1 MSNAAGQ
8 PPPLPPSPLPDAL
21 GARCRTAFLSAA
33 VRTPRATLEVH
44 RTHIRIETPVV
55 RAASAYARRMNT
67 DDLVLAFDEIRV
79 IRPVGALSV
88 IVELP
93 YNAAIALAGTS
104 VRATLQHA
112 GDVVPVEPRRFR
124 PFFVGFWLI
133 HHRSGRILDSRP
145 LP

>member
-1 MSNAAGQ
+1 MSDSAGE

-21 GARCRTAFLSAA
+21 LARCRSAFLSAA

-44 RTHIRIETPVV
+44 RTHLRIQTPAV
-55 RAASAYARRMNT
+55 RSASAYARRMDA
-67 DDLVLAFDEIRV
+67 DDLVLAYDQIRV
-79 IRPVGALSV
+79 IRPVGALSA

-93 YNAAIALAGTS
+93 HNAAIALAGSS
-104 VRATLQHA
+104 VRATLNHV
-112 GDVVPVEPRRFR
+112 GDIVPIEPRRFR
-124 PFFVGFWLI
+124 PFFLGFWLI

>member
-1 MSNAAGQ
+1 MSDAAGQ
-8 PPPLPPSPLPDAL
+8 PPPLPPSRLPDAL
-21 GARCRTAFLSAA
+21 LARCRSAFLSAA

-44 RTHIRIETPVV
+44 RTHLRIETPAV
-55 RAASAYARRMNT
+55 RMASAYARRMDA
-67 DDLVLAFDEIRV
+67 DDLVLAYDEIRV
-79 IRPVGALSV
+79 ICPVGALTA

-93 YNAAIALAGTS
+93 YNAAIALAGSS
-104 VRATLQHA
+104 VRATLDHA
-112 GDVVPVEPRRFR
+112 GDVVHIEPRRFR